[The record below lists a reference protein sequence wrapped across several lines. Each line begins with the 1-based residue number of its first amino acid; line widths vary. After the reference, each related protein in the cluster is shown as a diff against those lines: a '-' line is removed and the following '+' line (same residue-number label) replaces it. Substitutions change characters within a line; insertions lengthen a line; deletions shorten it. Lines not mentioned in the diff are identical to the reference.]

1 VFSLHVERALARVTD
16 ALICV
21 CEDERA
27 VARSN
32 GIRVECVVVHN
43 GCPPCAQAMPDGLVV
58 GAVSVLRRQKR
69 LDVLLAAAP
78 RIIAAGATVKI
89 VGDGPEGPAL
99 RAIADPRVRFEPFRP
114 PAANHLR
121 ELAIYVLSS
130 AWEAFPIGV
139 LEAMACG
146 VPQVATDV
154 GGTREA
160 QTPVLV
166 PPNDPDALADAVIAL
181 LDDPQ
186 RRAELAARSRE
197 VHALRFTVDRMV
209 AGTAAVYDEVLSR
222 RRGPR

>member
-1 VFSLHVERALARVTD
+1 
-16 ALICV
+16 
-21 CEDERA
+21 
-27 VARSN
+27 
-32 GIRVECVVVHN
+32 
-43 GCPPCAQAMPDGLVV
+43 
-58 GAVSVLRRQKR
+58 
-69 LDVLLAAAP
+69 
-78 RIIAAGATVKI
+78 
-89 VGDGPEGPAL
+89 
-99 RAIADPRVRFEPFRP
+99 
-114 PAANHLR
+114 
-121 ELAIYVLSS
+121 
-130 AWEAFPIGV
+130 
-139 LEAMACG
+139 